1 MKIAHMAWS
10 AKQVCKMIDGE
21 KFNFDNAVQR
31 GYVWDNSR
39 SSLLMDSMIRGY
51 PIPPVYAERENKV
64 YYVLDGKQRFH
75 AVHGFFNGEYSL
87 KDVPEF
93 EDEDGELVELNGKYF
108 NDLPEDL
115 RDALESYIFS
125 VYYIEDATPEEISD
139 LFYRWNNGKALSSFD
154 VMRVKIKDHAKIKEI
169 SSHEIFK
176 NALTEKALANNK
188 AEDLA
193 MKSWAILYM
202 KSPSFERKELQ
213 PVLENASITDEQ
225 VSDVNSAFTRVL
237 DAYRAIANI
246 TNKDPV
252 EIKRDKKVMKRILS
266 KTHLVSI
273 IPFALRSVKD
283 DVSVYTF
290 ADWIRHFYAGKKRA
304 SIDDVYNDNST
315 RGSSK
320 ASAIKA
326 REDVLKKDYEAFVND
341 KEVTHDSEDE
351 AFQKYCS
358 EKANTVLN
366 TRDDDHPVAFN
377 DMNEEEHKELFKTCV
392 VEKDMN
398 KYEDTIIKAYNRVC
412 DEDSDSTDDSVA

>member
-1 MKIAHMAWS
+1 MKIAHMSWS
-10 AKQVCKMIDGE
+10 AKQVCKMIDSN

-31 GYVWDNSR
+31 GLVWDRSR
-39 SSLLMDSMIRGY
+39 SSLLIDSMLRSY
-51 PIPPVYAERENKV
+51 PIPAIYTTKDGSVYD
-64 YYVLDGKQRFH
+64 VLDGKQRFY
-75 AVHGFFNGEYSL
+75 AVHDFINGNYSL
-87 KDVPEF
+87 KDVPEY
-93 EDEDGELVELNGKYF
+93 EDDEGNVIELNGKYF
-108 NDLPEDL
+108 NDLSEDL
-115 RDALESYIFS
+115 QDIINSHIFT
-125 VYYIEDATPEEISD
+125 VYYIEEATPEEISD
-139 LFYRWNNGKALSSFD
+139 LFYRWNNGKPLSSFD
-154 VMRVKIKDHAKIKEI
+154 MMRVKIKDHDKIKKI
-169 SSHEIFK
+169 SKHEIFQ

-193 MKSWAILYM
+193 MKAWAILYM
-202 KSPSFERKELQ
+202 QNPSFERKELQ

-237 DAYRAIANI
+237 DAYRTIANI

-283 DVSVYTF
+283 DVSAYTF
-290 ADWIRHFYAGKKRA
+290 SNWLRHFYAGKKRA
-304 SIDDVYNDNST
+304 SINDVYNDNST

-366 TRDDDHPVAFN
+366 TRDDDHPIAFN
-377 DMNEEEHKELFKTCV
+377 DMNDEEHKELFKTCV
-392 VEKDMN
+392 IEKDMN